1 MLAILRTVHILLR
14 IRVHVLPSPPCVFE
28 VVSDLKAFVEMSI
41 TTKFTL
47 HETTFAPLPPPL
59 FHLRTLTGEVA
70 VGVRVI
76 SWRQCWDSL

>member
-14 IRVHVLPSPPCVFE
+14 VYVHVLPYPPCVFE
-28 VVSDLKAFVEMSI
+28 VFMQVYDLKAFVEMSI

-59 FHLRTLTGEVA
+59 FHLRTLTGELT

-76 SWRQCWDSL
+76 SWRQC